1 VRLRSHRLAA
11 RLSALAVHKAP
22 EPTHATP
29 AFSTELAGSGF
40 HAWRMAF
47 AAGKAPNKTDV
58 AIKEP
63 ITFNARDTID
73 MADSVNSTGNFAS

>member
-1 VRLRSHRLAA
+1 MEPFRAGQVAIADEHALLA
-11 RLSALAVHKAP
+11 LQ
-22 EPTHATP
+22 
-29 AFSTELAGSGF
+29 LAGSGF

-63 ITFNARDTID
+63 IT
-73 MADSVNSTGNFAS
+73 